1 MGRGGQRDQ
10 HRFTI
15 VRQMYPQDT
24 STTTAALFVCIQS
37 KQQIDST
44 FTTQVTHEMLTTWQ
58 SRGKR
63 TYLGSQCAVHFDTE
77 NVYFTE
83 PHVDE
88 QSKYGKTG
96 KIKMFLIRMTQAI
109 RKCYG
114 PALGVN
120 HS

>member
-15 VRQMYPQDT
+15 VRQMYPQDDQHDHCSAFRLYTEQTADRLNIHHT
-24 STTTAALFVCIQS
+24 SHSRDVDNLA
-37 KQQIDST
+37 
-44 FTTQVTHEMLTTWQ
+44 VTRQ
-58 SRGKR
+58 KD
-63 TYLGSQCAVHFDTE
+63 LGSQCAVHFDTE
-77 NVYFTE
+77 NVFFTE

-114 PALGVN
+114 PALGVY